1 MIDHRAHIED
11 LAVKL
16 YTARRLVKSHTDVL
30 DYLARR
36 HSLFYLADRS
46 VFKCKFNHF
55 FTSVSFL
62 FNVNVKYIQLVYY

>member
-16 YTARRLVKSHTDVL
+16 YTARRLVKPHAYAL

-36 HSLFYLADRS
+36 HSLFYLADRT
-46 VFKCKFNHF
+46 VFKCKFDHF
-55 FTSVSFL
+55 LYLLLIIRKLSIFL
-62 FNVNVKYIQLVYY
+62 DH